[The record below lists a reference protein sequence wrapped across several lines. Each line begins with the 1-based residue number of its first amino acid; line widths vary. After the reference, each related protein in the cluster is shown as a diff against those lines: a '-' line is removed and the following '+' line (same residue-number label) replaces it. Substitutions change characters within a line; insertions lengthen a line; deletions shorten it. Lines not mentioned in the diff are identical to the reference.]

1 VKIYIHTDLEG
12 VTDVLGG
19 DQVPTDSPDYRRS
32 RENLMADLNAA
43 VAGAF
48 DGGADEVTVLDSH
61 GGKGENFLLDMLDE
75 RAVND
80 TKPNGKWWGILD
92 DSYDG
97 TMFLGAHAMAGTINA
112 FLDHTQSGLSWYNY
126 YLNGRRFGEL
136 GQWATVAGHF
146 GVPMLMVCGDE
157 AACAEARAFF
167 RPVET
172 AAVKQGL
179 QRTRAMGYP
188 PEEARARIR
197 QAAKRAIALV
207 GTARPFRPIFPAEVK
222 LETTR
227 SDFADEL
234 AQRWPE
240 AERLDARTLR
250 RVAADGLD
258 ILF

>member
-1 VKIYIHTDLEG
+1 MKIYIHTDLEG
-12 VTDVLGG
+12 ITNVLNVA
-19 DQVPTDSPDYRRS
+19 QIPADSPEYRAS
-32 RENLMADLNAA
+32 CENLMGDLNAA

-61 GGKGENFLLDMLDE
+61 GGKEKNFILEMLDE

-92 DSYDG
+92 AGYDG
-97 TMFLGAHAMAGTINA
+97 TMFIGAHAMAGTING
-112 FLDHTQSGLSWYNY
+112 FLDHTQCPQTWYNY
-126 YLNGRRFGEL
+126 SVNGRRFGEL

-157 AACAEARAFF
+157 AGCAEARAFF
-167 RPVET
+167 TPIET

-179 QRTRAMGYP
+179 GRNTARGYP
-188 PEEARARIR
+188 ADEARARIR
-197 QAAKRAIALV
+197 EAAKRSISLV
-207 GTARPFRPIFPAEVK
+207 GVAKPFRPNFPAEVK

-227 SDFADEL
+227 ADFADEL
-234 AQRWPE
+234 AQRLPD

-250 RVAADGLD
+250 RIAADGLD